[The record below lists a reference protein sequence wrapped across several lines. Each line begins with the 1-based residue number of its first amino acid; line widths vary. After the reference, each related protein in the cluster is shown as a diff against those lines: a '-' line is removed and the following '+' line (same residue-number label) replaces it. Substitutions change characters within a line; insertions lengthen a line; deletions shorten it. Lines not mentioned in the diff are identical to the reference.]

1 MLRPYSDTIIQ
12 FRDDIMIPAHVLTI
26 FKLNCI
32 PFFMTA
38 VVLSVNVSKLL
49 LYYIYIQV
57 YIPSVF
63 NRKMKYGLT
72 SNSSNNENAQ
82 IVQNNAPSINL
93 SLLFHIGIVML
104 FIQVIQHFLTKLCVW
119 AKGRIIIS
127 EIIVLRNLSPIDF
140 IYNKNQGRG
149 N

>member
-12 FRDDIMIPAHVLTI
+12 SIDDIIIPGNILTI
-26 FKLNCI
+26 FQLTYI
-32 PFFMTA
+32 PFFWTA
-38 VVLSVNVSKLL
+38 VVFFLYLSRLRF
-49 LYYIYIQV
+49 YYIYIQV
-57 YIPSVF
+57 YILSVF

-82 IVQNNAPSINL
+82 IVQNNAQSINL

-127 EIIVLRNLSPIDF
+127 EIIVLRNLYHAEIKRRF
-140 IYNKNQGRG
+140 L
-149 N
+149 

>member
-1 MLRPYSDTIIQ
+1 MKLHT
-12 FRDDIMIPAHVLTI
+12 FL
-26 FKLNCI
+26 LNCRR
-32 PFFMTA
+32 F
-38 VVLSVNVSKLL
+38 VYLSKLRF
-49 LYYIYIQV
+49 YYIYIQV
-57 YIPSVF
+57 YILGVF

-82 IVQNNAPSINL
+82 IVQNNAQSINL

-127 EIIVLRNLSPIDF
+127 EIIVLRNLYPIRRFF
-140 IYNKNQGRG
+140 INKNLPNTNGGIYLMAIQFNYNLTIRLQHLVMGC
-149 N
+149 